1 MVSPMHLSFLR
12 PMALPRPSALRH
24 FLGIARASTT
34 TARITS
40 SSTPSPSPPQTAAAA
55 QQRPYRITKTPSNNY
70 PVYHLEKRGGNMKLT
85 KLRKIEGDVN
95 VLRSDLQKALGLT
108 EQQVVINQLTRQIIV
123 KVCCDTENRKG
134 SRFG

>member
-1 MVSPMHLSFLR
+1 
-12 PMALPRPSALRH
+12 
-24 FLGIARASTT
+24 
-34 TARITS
+34 
-40 SSTPSPSPPQTAAAA
+40 
-55 QQRPYRITKTPSNNY
+55 
-70 PVYHLEKRGGNMKLT
+70 MKLT

-123 KVCCDTENRKG
+123 KVCCGTENGTG

>member
-1 MVSPMHLSFLR
+1 
-12 PMALPRPSALRH
+12 
-24 FLGIARASTT
+24 
-34 TARITS
+34 
-40 SSTPSPSPPQTAAAA
+40 
-55 QQRPYRITKTPSNNY
+55 
-70 PVYHLEKRGGNMKLT
+70 MKLT

-123 KVCCDTENRKG
+123 KVCCGTENWKG